1 MRLTNVCVGYGIKT
15 IVKDINLDF
24 EKGKIYGIIGKNGT
38 GKTTLMKAMM
48 GLKEVQSGF
57 VEKENTIGALI
68 EEPGLLKDR
77 TGYDNL
83 KIKAMMEGIDYGE
96 IKELLKLVGL
106 ENAAKRKVKSYSLG
120 MRQRLGI
127 AMAII
132 GKPEVLILD
141 EPINGLDPEGIK
153 DIRNLFISLREK
165 YNMCII
171 ISSHILEELEKVC
184 DKFIFMNEGRVISV
198 KSKEEL
204 REDLVN
210 CTIIKINKED
220 DIDKVMKKLNV
231 KKYSVKKNVIK
242 LYGEDIETSDV
253 IEQLVKD
260 KYKVSEAYRSRLNCE
275 EYFFKMIR

>member
-1 MRLTNVCVGYGIKT
+1 MRLTNVSVGYGIKT

-24 EKGKIYGIIGKNGT
+24 EKGRIYGIVGKNGT

-48 GLKEVQSGF
+48 GLKEVQSGSI
-57 VEKENTIGALI
+57 EKEDSIGALI
-68 EEPGLLKDR
+68 EEPGLFKDR

-83 KIKAMMEGIDYGE
+83 KIKAMMEGTDYRDINE
-96 IKELLKLVGL
+96 ILKVVGL
-106 ENAAKRKVKSYSLG
+106 EKAAKRKVKSYSLG

-153 DIRNLFISLREK
+153 DMRNLFITLKEK
-165 YNMCII
+165 YKMCII

-184 DKFIFMNEGRVISV
+184 DKFIFMNEGRVISL
-198 KSKEEL
+198 KSKEQL
-204 REDLVN
+204 REDLGN
-210 CTIIKINKED
+210 CTIIKLNQLDGIEE
-220 DIDKVMKKLNV
+220 VMNKLNI
-231 KKYSVKKNVIK
+231 KDYLLEENLIK

-260 KYKVSEAYRSRLNCE
+260 KYKVFEAYRNRLNCE
-275 EYFFKMIR
+275 EYFFKMIG

>member
-1 MRLTNVCVGYGIKT
+1 MELSA
-15 IVKDINLDF
+15 D
-24 EKGKIYGIIGKNGT
+24 
-38 GKTTLMKAMM
+38 GKTAVCPYCGNKMII
-48 GLKEVQSGF
+48 
-57 VEKENTIGALI
+57 EKEDSIGALI
-68 EEPGLLKDR
+68 EEPGLFKDR

-83 KIKAMMEGIDYGE
+83 KIKAMMEGTDYRDINE
-96 IKELLKLVGL
+96 ILKVVGL
-106 ENAAKRKVKSYSLG
+106 EKAAKRKVKSYSLG

-153 DIRNLFISLREK
+153 DMRNLFITLKEK
-165 YNMCII
+165 YKMCII

-184 DKFIFMNEGRVISV
+184 DKFIFMNEGRVISL
-198 KSKEEL
+198 KSKEQL

-210 CTIIKINKED
+210 CTIIKLNQLDGIEE
-220 DIDKVMKKLNV
+220 VMNKLNI
-231 KKYSVKKNVIK
+231 KDYLLEENLIK

-260 KYKVSEAYRSRLNCE
+260 KYKVFEAYRNRLNCE
-275 EYFFKMIR
+275 EYFFKMIG

>member
-1 MRLTNVCVGYGIKT
+1 MRLTNVSVGYGIKT

-24 EKGKIYGIIGKNGT
+24 EKGRIYGIVGKNGT

-48 GLKEVQSGF
+48 GLKEVQSGSI
-57 VEKENTIGALI
+57 EKEDSIGALI
-68 EEPGLLKDR
+68 EEPGLFKDR

-83 KIKAMMEGIDYGE
+83 KIKAMMEGTDYRDINE
-96 IKELLKLVGL
+96 ILKVVGL
-106 ENAAKRKVKSYSLG
+106 EKAAKRKVKSYSLG

-153 DIRNLFISLREK
+153 DMRNLFITLKEK
-165 YNMCII
+165 YKMCII

-184 DKFIFMNEGRVISV
+184 DNFIFMNEGRVISL
-198 KSKEEL
+198 KSKEQL

-210 CTIIKINKED
+210 CTIIKLNQLDGIEE
-220 DIDKVMKKLNV
+220 VMNKLNI
-231 KKYSVKKNVIK
+231 KDYSLEENIIK

-260 KYKVSEAYRSRLNCE
+260 KYKVFEAYRNRLNCE
-275 EYFFKMIR
+275 EYLFKMIG

>member
-1 MRLTNVCVGYGIKT
+1 MRLTNVSVGYGIKT

-24 EKGKIYGIIGKNGT
+24 EKGRIYGIVGKNGT

-48 GLKEVQSGF
+48 GLKEVQSGSI
-57 VEKENTIGALI
+57 EKEDSIGALI
-68 EEPGLLKDR
+68 EEPGLFKDR

-83 KIKAMMEGIDYGE
+83 KIKAMMEGTDYRDINE
-96 IKELLKLVGL
+96 ILKVVGL
-106 ENAAKRKVKSYSLG
+106 EKAAKRKVKSYSLG

-153 DIRNLFISLREK
+153 DMRNLFITLKEK
-165 YNMCII
+165 YKMCII

-184 DKFIFMNEGRVISV
+184 DNFIFMNEGRVISL
-198 KSKEEL
+198 KSKEQL

-210 CTIIKINKED
+210 CTIIKLNQLDGIEE
-220 DIDKVMKKLNV
+220 VMNKLNI
-231 KKYSVKKNVIK
+231 KDYSLEENLIK

-260 KYKVSEAYRSRLNCE
+260 KYKVFEAYRNRLNCE
-275 EYFFKMIR
+275 EYFFKMIG

>member
-48 GLKEVQSGF
+48 GLKEVQSGS

-260 KYKVSEAYRSRLNCE
+260 KYKVSEAYKSRLNCE

>member
-48 GLKEVQSGF
+48 GLKEVQSGS

-220 DIDKVMKKLNV
+220 GIDKVMKKLNV
-231 KKYSVKKNVIK
+231 KKYSVEKNVIK
-242 LYGEDIETSDV
+242 LYGEDIEICDV

-260 KYKVSEAYRSRLNCE
+260 KYKVSEAYKSRLNCE

>member
-1 MRLTNVCVGYGIKT
+1 MRLTNVSVGYGIKT

-24 EKGKIYGIIGKNGT
+24 EKGRIYGIVGKNGT

-48 GLKEVQSGF
+48 GLKEVQSGSI
-57 VEKENTIGALI
+57 EKEDSIGALI
-68 EEPGLLKDR
+68 EEPGLFKDR

-83 KIKAMMEGIDYGE
+83 KIKAMMEGTDYRDINE
-96 IKELLKLVGL
+96 ILKVVGL
-106 ENAAKRKVKSYSLG
+106 EKAAKRKVKSYSLG

-153 DIRNLFISLREK
+153 DMRNLFITLKEK
-165 YNMCII
+165 YKMCII

-184 DKFIFMNEGRVISV
+184 DNFIFMNEGRVISL
-198 KSKEEL
+198 KSKEQL

-210 CTIIKINKED
+210 CTIIKLNQLDGIEE
-220 DIDKVMKKLNV
+220 VMNKLNI
-231 KKYSVKKNVIK
+231 KDYSLEENIIK

-260 KYKVSEAYRSRLNCE
+260 KYKVFEAYRNRLNCE
-275 EYFFKMIR
+275 EYFFKMIG

>member
-48 GLKEVQSGF
+48 GLKEVQSGS

-96 IKELLKLVGL
+96 IKELLKLFGL

-220 DIDKVMKKLNV
+220 GIDKVMKKLNV
-231 KKYSVKKNVIK
+231 KKYSVEKNVIK
-242 LYGEDIETSDV
+242 LYGEDIEICDV

-260 KYKVSEAYRSRLNCE
+260 KYKVSEAYKSRLNCE

>member
-1 MRLTNVCVGYGIKT
+1 MRLTNVSVGYGIKT

-24 EKGKIYGIIGKNGT
+24 EKGRMYGIVGKNGT

-48 GLKEVQSGF
+48 GLKEVQSGSI
-57 VEKENTIGALI
+57 EKEDSIGALI
-68 EEPGLLKDR
+68 EEPGLFKDR

-83 KIKAMMEGIDYGE
+83 KIKAMMEGTDYRDINE
-96 IKELLKLVGL
+96 ILKVVGL
-106 ENAAKRKVKSYSLG
+106 EKAAKRKVKSYSLG

-153 DIRNLFISLREK
+153 DMRNLFITLKEK
-165 YNMCII
+165 YKMCII

-184 DKFIFMNEGRVISV
+184 DKFIFMNEGRVISL
-198 KSKEEL
+198 KSKEQL

-210 CTIIKINKED
+210 CTIIKLNQLDGIEE
-220 DIDKVMKKLNV
+220 VMNKLNI
-231 KKYSVKKNVIK
+231 KDYLLEENLIK

-260 KYKVSEAYRSRLNCE
+260 KYKVFEAYRNRLNCE
-275 EYFFKMIR
+275 EYFFKMIG

>member
-48 GLKEVQSGF
+48 GLKEVQSGS

-220 DIDKVMKKLNV
+220 GIDKVMKKLNV
-231 KKYSVKKNVIK
+231 KKYSVEKNVIK
-242 LYGEDIETSDV
+242 LYGEDIETCDV

>member
-1 MRLTNVCVGYGIKT
+1 MRLTNVSVGYGIKT

-24 EKGKIYGIIGKNGT
+24 EKGRIYGIVGKNGT

-48 GLKEVQSGF
+48 GLKEVQSGSI
-57 VEKENTIGALI
+57 EKEDSIGALI
-68 EEPGLLKDR
+68 EEPGLFKDR

-83 KIKAMMEGIDYGE
+83 KIKAMMEGTDYRDINE
-96 IKELLKLVGL
+96 ILKVVGL
-106 ENAAKRKVKSYSLG
+106 EKAAKRKVKSYSLG

-153 DIRNLFISLREK
+153 DMRNLFITLKEK
-165 YNMCII
+165 YKMCII

-184 DKFIFMNEGRVISV
+184 DKFIFMNEGRVISL
-198 KSKEEL
+198 KSKEQL

-210 CTIIKINKED
+210 CTIIKLNQLDGIEE
-220 DIDKVMKKLNV
+220 VMNKLNI
-231 KKYSVKKNVIK
+231 KDYLLEENLIK

-260 KYKVSEAYRSRLNCE
+260 KYKVFEAYRNRLNCE
-275 EYFFKMIR
+275 EYFFKMIG

>member
-83 KIKAMMEGIDYGE
+83 KIKAMMEEIDYGE

-220 DIDKVMKKLNV
+220 GIDKVMKKLNV
-231 KKYSVKKNVIK
+231 KKYSVEKNVIK
-242 LYGEDIETSDV
+242 LYGEDIEICDV

-260 KYKVSEAYRSRLNCE
+260 KYKVSEAYKSRLNCE

>member
-24 EKGKIYGIIGKNGT
+24 EKGRIYGIVGKNGT

-48 GLKEVQSGF
+48 GLKEVQSGSI
-57 VEKENTIGALI
+57 EKEDSIGALI
-68 EEPGLLKDR
+68 EEPGLFKDR

-83 KIKAMMEGIDYGE
+83 KIKAMMEGTDYRDINE
-96 IKELLKLVGL
+96 ILKVVGL
-106 ENAAKRKVKSYSLG
+106 EKAAKRKVKSYSLG

-153 DIRNLFISLREK
+153 DMRNLFITLKEK
-165 YNMCII
+165 YKMCII

-184 DKFIFMNEGRVISV
+184 DKFIFMNEGRVISL
-198 KSKEEL
+198 KSKEQL

-210 CTIIKINKED
+210 CTIIKLNQLDGIEE
-220 DIDKVMKKLNV
+220 VMNKLNI
-231 KKYSVKKNVIK
+231 KDYLLEENLIK

-260 KYKVSEAYRSRLNCE
+260 KYKVFEAYRNRLNCE
-275 EYFFKMIR
+275 EYFFKMIG

>member
-1 MRLTNVCVGYGIKT
+1 MRLTNVSVGYGIKT

-24 EKGKIYGIIGKNGT
+24 EKGRIYGIVGKNGT

-48 GLKEVQSGF
+48 GLKEVQSGSI
-57 VEKENTIGALI
+57 EKEDSIGALI
-68 EEPGLLKDR
+68 EEPGLFKDR

-83 KIKAMMEGIDYGE
+83 KIKAMMEGTDYRDINE
-96 IKELLKLVGL
+96 ILKVVGL
-106 ENAAKRKVKSYSLG
+106 EKAAKRKVKSYSLG

-153 DIRNLFISLREK
+153 DMRNLFITLKEK
-165 YNMCII
+165 YKMCII

-184 DKFIFMNEGRVISV
+184 DKFIFMNEGRVISL
-198 KSKEEL
+198 KSKEQL

-210 CTIIKINKED
+210 CTIIKLNQLDGIEE
-220 DIDKVMKKLNV
+220 VMNKLNI
-231 KKYSVKKNVIK
+231 KDYSLEENIIK

-260 KYKVSEAYRSRLNCE
+260 KYKVFEAYRNRLNCE
-275 EYFFKMIR
+275 EYFFKMIG